1 MEKLKGALAV
11 GFLRLFA
18 LLPWGAV
25 QATGSA
31 IGWLMWKLPNGSR
44 EVVRINLA
52 KCFPEL
58 SAAERE
64 RLVGQTLRDIGKTLT
79 ESACAWI
86 WPVERT
92 LGLVREVE
100 GLEVLQAAL
109 ASGKGVVGV
118 ASHLGNWEVLNHFY
132 CNQCKPII
140 FYRPPK
146 LKAVDDLLRALL
158 PVQPLAAMA
167 QNLHWHYILPQT
179 AGECAPI
186 LLDANTLAKGCALQ
200 PDAVYCLPL
209 PRAAGLEGYYYARS
223 MPTSLQLAQAAELFD
238 AHPLV
243 GVLGPALPLY
253 AGCAAEKARRW
264 QQQKPAVQAK
274 LSALDCPLPLDE
286 TPPPLPN
293 GSCLLVRGAAFP
305 QGLPPLQTES
315 DFWLVPLLAQYNGYA
330 SATFETAAQCAARAD
345 VLDAALAAQR
355 GVGPVFRLMGRTVKN
370 ALRKRKESAR

>member
-25 QATGSA
+25 QATGSV

-118 ASHLGNWEVLNHFY
+118 ASHLGNWEVLNHYF
-132 CNQCKPII
+132 CSQCKPVI

-146 LKAVDDLLRALL
+146 LQALDELLQKQRAQLGNRVAPSTKEGILSVIKEVRRGGVVGIPADPEPSRSSGVFVPFCGIQALTSKFVPGMLAGGKAVGLFLNAVRL
-158 PVQPLAAMA
+158 PDNSGFKVIFEAVPEDMYSEDPQVSAAAMSRTLERYVRA
-167 QNLHWHYILPQT
+167 YPSQYLWSMKRFKKRPD
-179 AGECAPI
+179 GE
-186 LLDANTLAKGCALQ
+186 KKW
-200 PDAVYCLPL
+200 Y
-209 PRAAGLEGYYYARS
+209 
-223 MPTSLQLAQAAELFD
+223 
-238 AHPLV
+238 
-243 GVLGPALPLY
+243 
-253 AGCAAEKARRW
+253 
-264 QQQKPAVQAK
+264 
-274 LSALDCPLPLDE
+274 
-286 TPPPLPN
+286 
-293 GSCLLVRGAAFP
+293 
-305 QGLPPLQTES
+305 
-315 DFWLVPLLAQYNGYA
+315 
-330 SATFETAAQCAARAD
+330 
-345 VLDAALAAQR
+345 
-355 GVGPVFRLMGRTVKN
+355 
-370 ALRKRKESAR
+370 

>member
-25 QATGSA
+25 QAAGSA

-58 SAAERE
+58 SDAERE

-118 ASHLGNWEVLNHFY
+118 ASHLGNWEVLNHYF
-132 CNQCKPII
+132 CSQCKPVI

-146 LKAVDDLLRALL
+146 LQALDELLQKQRAQLGNRVAPSTKEGILSVIKEVRRGGVVGIPADPEPSRSSGVFVPFCGIQALTSKFVPGMLAGGKAVGLFLNAVRL
-158 PVQPLAAMA
+158 PDNSGFKVIFEAVPEDMYSEDPQVSAAAMSRTLERYVRA
-167 QNLHWHYILPQT
+167 YPSQYLWSMKRFKKRPD
-179 AGECAPI
+179 GE
-186 LLDANTLAKGCALQ
+186 KKW
-200 PDAVYCLPL
+200 Y
-209 PRAAGLEGYYYARS
+209 
-223 MPTSLQLAQAAELFD
+223 
-238 AHPLV
+238 
-243 GVLGPALPLY
+243 
-253 AGCAAEKARRW
+253 
-264 QQQKPAVQAK
+264 
-274 LSALDCPLPLDE
+274 
-286 TPPPLPN
+286 
-293 GSCLLVRGAAFP
+293 
-305 QGLPPLQTES
+305 
-315 DFWLVPLLAQYNGYA
+315 
-330 SATFETAAQCAARAD
+330 
-345 VLDAALAAQR
+345 
-355 GVGPVFRLMGRTVKN
+355 
-370 ALRKRKESAR
+370 